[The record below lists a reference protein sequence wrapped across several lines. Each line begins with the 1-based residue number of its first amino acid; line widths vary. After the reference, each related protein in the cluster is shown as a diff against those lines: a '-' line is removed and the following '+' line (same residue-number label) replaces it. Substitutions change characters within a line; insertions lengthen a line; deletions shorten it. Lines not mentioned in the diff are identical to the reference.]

1 MIVSPLNYPGNKA
14 RILEQIID
22 FFPKNIYKF
31 VDVFCGSGIV
41 GLNSKCIN
49 LILNDGEYR
58 IIKLLEYFKK
68 NNIDEILRSI
78 EEIIKK
84 YNLTDSKNKPKN
96 FYKIYKNEGL
106 SNYNKEGYLRLRNS
120 YNNNPSSI
128 KFFML
133 IIYSFNHYIRFNS
146 KNLFNVPVG
155 KMDFSDSL
163 LNKTIEFILE
173 LQNKDIQFLNLDF
186 RDKSL
191 YETGDFF
198 YFDPP
203 YLITQAPYNLVW
215 NKKDEQDLYGIL
227 DKLNSLNL
235 KFALSNVIISNGKT
249 NDILKIWS
257 KKYNI
262 NEIKR
267 QYANANYRR
276 KNLSKSVEVLITNY

>member
-22 FFPKNIYKF
+22 FFPKDIYKF

-133 IIYSFNHYIRFNS
+133 IIYSFNH
-146 KNLFNVPVG
+146 
-155 KMDFSDSL
+155 
-163 LNKTIEFILE
+163 
-173 LQNKDIQFLNLDF
+173 
-186 RDKSL
+186 
-191 YETGDFF
+191 
-198 YFDPP
+198 
-203 YLITQAPYNLVW
+203 
-215 NKKDEQDLYGIL
+215 
-227 DKLNSLNL
+227 
-235 KFALSNVIISNGKT
+235 
-249 NDILKIWS
+249 
-257 KKYNI
+257 
-262 NEIKR
+262 
-267 QYANANYRR
+267 
-276 KNLSKSVEVLITNY
+276 